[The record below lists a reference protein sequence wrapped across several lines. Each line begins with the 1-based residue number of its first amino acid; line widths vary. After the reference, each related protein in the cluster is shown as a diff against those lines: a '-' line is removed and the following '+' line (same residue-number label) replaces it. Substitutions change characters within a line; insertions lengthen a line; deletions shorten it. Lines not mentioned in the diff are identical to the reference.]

1 MSDTENKSYKNLGF
15 ISDRTQ
21 QFRIFSEEPKASTS
35 DQDFA
40 EVLETFQPL
49 SKYKAACKIVRGQ
62 AVSIATA
69 DQLNKE
75 QLETEDTYV
84 VLSDPRFHETT
95 LGLALNN
102 VEEGQFVQIQS
113 YGRIKLES
121 KDYMPTGLTYESDVG
136 KTVWVSG
143 KDNDQGNLTTDSN
156 DVYYNPDSNILQI
169 GIIADVNAND
179 ILVEINIEGD
189 QRGPIDATQFELEL
203 AEPFTSIEKPVIFAL
218 GHEEAHN
225 SVVFIKKLKID
236 YSDAEKA
243 SIKNASNIIVHHN
256 RKLVIFKFGD
266 DSKLSF
272 RDMNTIRYFKT
283 QLEDKN
289 AITEVDASKIEN
301 FEDLIEKIVSTLND
315 TFTGETFRADPI
327 NDEAGHYST
336 RIKTTEPVST
346 VDYYFTDAMIMP
358 NHPFH
363 GSVVEYFGCAKSNF
377 GKAILAD
384 IRNPERQ
391 NIIGVFNSKNYGKVY
406 GLDDE
411 YKKAIFMRYGR
422 WSSSE
427 KNFAIEEDKVGSYG
441 GLYLYLGA
449 NGEVTRNPY
458 NIFNRQIKIGS
469 ILNDVSF
476 LIDPE
481 SLNVKPSAVMPI
493 GGITLCPII
502 NTEDGDA
509 LPVADEGYLVCDGET
524 PVEYERFPELYDYL
538 LQYYSKDDLAV
549 NEENKTFVV
558 PEIRTSNRYAQIK
571 AFAESEFIN
580 TKLTFFKREFGTFGE
595 KDAPLTIKDI
605 DISELCNSYAV
616 YTNGSLLEQFTLRLF
631 VKTGEEEWTEV
642 HEGIH
647 SENGVNT
654 YGFNWKLCRI
664 KEDDISEAAP
674 RFILKADVS
683 NSTDGIRVITN
694 PSSPSQSVEGLEY
707 YVFIAQT
714 RYFDERIDMSRYWLA
729 YHSDAI
735 LVDGEPTNR
744 PVTGMAVAS
753 FVNEI
758 VETLVN
764 AEDERNKAHYGYVEE
779 DDEGNKHIFYGQNV
793 FYCDHEVNGSYT
805 FVLRRDE
812 KDRILEKLIFGQKV
826 DATGNRSSGSLYHIT
841 YEFDEEGNLVKSEEE
856 CLDDFAR
863 KLWVEKLVEDTK
875 AKTLEEAA
883 EKAAEIADVKD
894 VESSENHLILENQS
908 IKKIEVV
915 EDEDGNKTAKA
926 NVNLGIVKASIDEND
941 YTLVENGVEVRN
953 DKKSDFTLSKRF
965 GVERANLVL
974 EADRQT
980 QRTFKAKK
988 ARVDNVEFNIQ
999 PHVEGKEWIG
1009 QRKTQVEPSNTNNIF
1024 STVYDPIRE
1033 KNVQTL
1039 DVAKFING
1047 LKYDDNHLPID
1058 KSLYATSQNGRNCV
1072 LKQSENKNSVLLDNV
1087 EYTQKDRF
1095 YKRNKAYSKIMAS
1108 YVENGLRY
1116 LVTFDDKAKIAKLYD
1131 GNVGERTF
1139 EFEKEYAITKSNF
1152 SSSTYTLGRFTATAT
1167 CSSGDETFE
1176 FEFGKND
1183 SDKFFLSING
1193 ESKKDV
1199 ILYEFKDS
1207 TTTQPVVK
1215 TSSLPA
1221 SNIALPSGSD
1231 TYTVLAS
1238 DSDILFGFSNGS
1250 YHYYNISGTTLQ
1262 EGGGSG
1268 IYETKYDAVAD
1279 TSVLV
1284 GATPNNDGSI
1294 TYNGKTYRL
1303 QNATITYHPATP
1315 DEYMTI
1321 GKGTGYLLDE
1331 DANGGYVYKIKNGA
1345 FGYATYEFD
1354 KNKSLD
1360 FVETATISNISG
1372 IIIHA
1377 SNGYYYLVPDNNYK
1391 YTEGKDEYYSIE
1403 NDETFNDL
1411 VTKVSVLDGQFDEF
1425 NIVEWADINEDNKSD
1440 AITNGALQRNEANS
1454 NDMVCY
1460 LEADGCR
1467 FEIQLITLTDGAQTF
1482 RVNRLKGSST
1492 HTFVGEIVASMYIN
1506 INDEVILGKIGNE
1519 EDGYATGKG
1528 TLISSSI
1535 GAEYKNIDYIRDDGT
1550 SVDAHVIYDYIYH
1563 DRVAKF
1569 TDGGNNPIP
1578 IVTSSVEHASKAEY
1592 KKLKE
1597 EDINNY
1603 GENLQKLDFEETD
1616 EKLFE
1621 GSALHAVY
1629 ETPATRFEYK
1639 NASKGDKDQIGI
1651 VVDRLNFITED
1662 KNGISSVLDENGVK
1676 TNPRQIFN
1684 LPKPGDDASAEE
1696 KRIYELNN
1704 FSYTK
1709 KQIQSIK
1716 DYLRLETNRME
1727 NAENLTTV
1735 VGIHNKALKET
1746 FIRLLRNEV
1755 TLNGWDADTIP
1766 GEKREDFSGEESI
1779 KNEPTTLGLNRLV
1792 RALCREVFYKE
1803 DPDTNDIKTYEDE
1816 NDTSKNITRID
1827 RIDGDINGKDYE
1839 RESSVDNDEAF
1850 KKGTTYPSL
1859 DKYTEENEKYFLK
1872 DVNSKSFDEDNF
1884 KKGEGED
1891 IKIEDKPFQDY
1902 LNGESNEVFTSPYEE
1917 RKDEEFDG
1925 LKDAVARISA
1935 KLNKVTKDVYGHD
1948 NVLDSPRTLDI
1959 LQLYSGA
1966 TVEELFF
1973 SSPDFKPENGRE
1985 EIKNH
1990 QYYSR
1995 LDLIDDILYPEIR
2008 VDRNITDTLYEGT
2021 NIVPYGL
2028 DEFYNGY
2035 GPVCKVNDDI
2045 VYSILNLRKPI
2056 NKKEDYVD
2064 NLNIVDLIK
2073 HSLGDALILTKEQRA
2088 TSRSANNIGKRLDEL
2103 EEFAHIIA
2111 NAVLVGKSL
2120 ENSGNGEGSWPTLY
2134 GKYKAKT
2141 TDYTDYY
2148 ADGGKF
2154 KSIQSYLDFLVEF
2167 LGVRYYGGTVLNKF
2181 GQQEMLTITNGK
2193 PENTEIESF
2202 RTFINEHGNINL
2214 VKNLVG
2220 FRDMYGALLMLTYYN
2235 SLNYHFLRRDRTA
2248 IGSFIQDNTNKFDY
2262 KDFGIEVEGINENT
2276 FKVGLR
2282 DLDQQGDG
2290 PENGLF
2296 AGSSYQVYDLYNVL
2310 SKALENIYD
2319 ELTLFQYKEPQAAND
2334 VDLDSYIEYID

>member
-75 QLETEDTYV
+75 QLENEDTYV
-84 VLSDPRFHETT
+84 VLSDPKFHETT

-121 KDYMPTGLTYESDVG
+121 KDYMPIGLTYEGDVG

-143 KDNDQGNLTTDSN
+143 KENEQGNLTTDSN

-218 GHEEAHN
+218 SHEEAHN
-225 SVVFIKKLKID
+225 SVVFIKKLKTD
-236 YSDAEKA
+236 YSEAEKA
-243 SIKNASNIIVHHN
+243 NIKNASNIIVHHN

-266 DSKLSF
+266 DSRLSF

-289 AITEVDASKIEN
+289 AITEVDVSKIEN
-301 FEDLIEKIVSTLND
+301 FEGLIEKIVSTLND
-315 TFTGETFRADPI
+315 TFTGETFKADPI

-377 GKAILAD
+377 GKAVIAD

-427 KNFAIEEDKVGSYG
+427 KNFAIEENKVGSYG
-441 GLYLYLGA
+441 GLYLYLGT

-469 ILNDVSF
+469 ILNDTSF

-502 NTEDGDA
+502 NTEDGEA
-509 LPVADEGYLVCDGET
+509 QPVADEGYLVCDGET
-524 PVEYERFPELYDYL
+524 PIEYERFPELYDYL

-549 NEENKTFVV
+549 NEENKTFVI
-558 PEIRTSNRYAQIK
+558 PEIRTGHRFAQIK

-580 TKLTFFKREFGTFGE
+580 TKLTFFKREFGTFGDKE
-595 KDAPLTIKDI
+595 SPITIKDI

-631 VKTGEEEWTEV
+631 VKTAEEEWTEV
-642 HEGIH
+642 HEGLH

-664 KEDDISEAAP
+664 KDDDEDDAALP

-683 NSTDGIRVITN
+683 NSTDGIRIHTG
-694 PSSPSQSVEGLEY
+694 PSSPSQSVENLEY

-735 LVDGEPTNR
+735 LVEDMPTER
-744 PVTGMAVAS
+744 PVTGIAVAA

-764 AEDERNKAHYGYVEE
+764 AEDERNKALYGYVEE
-779 DDEGNKHIFYGQNV
+779 DENHNKHIFYGQNV
-793 FYCDHEVNGSYT
+793 FYCDYEVNGSYT

-812 KDRILEKLIFGQKV
+812 KDRILEKLVFGQKI
-826 DATGNRSSGSLYHIT
+826 DATGNRSAGSLYHIT
-841 YEFDEEGNLVKSEEE
+841 YEFDEDGNLVKSEEE

-883 EKAAEIADVKD
+883 VKAAEIADVKD
-894 VESSENHLILENQS
+894 VETSENHLILENQS

-915 EDEDGNKTAKA
+915 EDEDGNKSTKA
-926 NVNLGIVKASIDEND
+926 NANLGIVKANIDKND
-941 YTLVENGVEVRN
+941 YTLDENGVEVRN

-965 GVERANLVL
+965 GEEKANLVL

-980 QRTFKAKK
+980 QRTFKANKV
-988 ARVDNVEFNIQ
+988 RVDNVEFSIQ
-999 PHVEGKEWIG
+999 PHVEGTQWIG
-1009 QRKTQVEPSNTNNIF
+1009 QRKTQVAPSNINNIF
-1024 STVYDPIRE
+1024 SVVYDPIRK

-1058 KSLYATSQNGRNCV
+1058 SSLYVTSTKNRNCV
-1072 LKQSENKNSVLLDNV
+1072 IKQSGKTNSILLDSV

-1095 YKRNKAYSKIMAS
+1095 YERNKTYNKIMAS
-1108 YVENGLRY
+1108 YVENGFRY
-1116 LVTFDDKAKIAKLYD
+1116 LIAFDNVAKTAKLYD
-1131 GNVGERTF
+1131 GNVGESTF
-1139 EFEKEYAITKSNF
+1139 EFEKVYSITKSNF
-1152 SSSTYTLGRFTATAT
+1152 SSLTDLGKFTATAT
-1167 CSSGDETFE
+1167 CSGEGETLE
-1176 FEFGKND
+1176 FDFGKND
-1183 SDKFFLSING
+1183 DGIFLKIN
-1193 ESKKDV
+1193 ENPKNDV
-1199 ILYEFKDS
+1199 ILYEFS
-1207 TTTQPVVK
+1207 EGTTTQRVVK
-1215 TSSLPA
+1215 ESSLPN
-1221 SNIALPSGSD
+1221 SDISLPSSD
-1231 TYTVLAS
+1231 GASLTYRVLAS
-1238 DSDILFGFSNGS
+1238 TSDILYNFHNGN
-1250 YHYYNISGTTLQ
+1250 YHYYNTDETNLLSGSLS
-1262 EGGGSG
+1262 SG
-1268 IYETKYDAVAD
+1268 YSTKLDAVAD
-1279 TSVLV
+1279 AQVLV
-1284 GATPNNDGSI
+1284 GASPNNDGSI
-1294 TYNGKTYRL
+1294 TYNGKTYKLRNITFTYHSATSDEYKSKGTYGSDVEESDGSYEIVDDGSGQL
-1303 QNATITYHPATP
+1303 HFTENMTFNYVESATI
-1315 DEYMTI
+1315 
-1321 GKGTGYLLDE
+1321 
-1331 DANGGYVYKIKNGA
+1331 NGV
-1345 FGYATYEFD
+1345 D
-1354 KNKSLD
+1354 
-1360 FVETATISNISG
+1360 G
-1372 IIIHA
+1372 IIIKYG
-1377 SNGYYYLVPDNNYK
+1377 SGKYFIPNNGYIFNQGHDA
-1391 YTEGKDEYYSIE
+1391 YYSISYG
-1403 NDETFNDL
+1403 ETFNTL
-1411 VTKVSVLDGQFDEF
+1411 VTDVSVLDGQFEEF
-1425 NIVEWADINEDNKSD
+1425 DIVEWVDINEENRQD
-1440 AITNGALQRNEANS
+1440 AFSKGALQRESADS

-1460 LEADGCR
+1460 LEAKGCR
-1467 FEIQLITLTDGAQTF
+1467 FEIQLITLTDETQTF
-1482 RVNRLKGSST
+1482 RINELDGSST
-1492 HTFVGEIVASMYIN
+1492 HIFVNEIVDSMYIN
-1506 INDEVILGKIGNE
+1506 INDEVIVGKIGNE
-1519 EDGYATGKG
+1519 EDGYATGEG
-1528 TLISSSI
+1528 TLVSSSI
-1535 GAEYKNIDYIRDDGT
+1535 NANYKNIEYVRDDGT
-1550 SVDAHVIYDYIYH
+1550 SVNANVIYDYIYH

-1603 GENLQKLDFEETD
+1603 GENLQKLDFEETE

-1676 TNPRQIFN
+1676 TNPRQIFD

-1766 GEKREDFSGEESI
+1766 GEKRDEFSGEESI

-1872 DVNSKSFDEDNF
+1872 DVNSKSFDEDDF

-1917 RKDEEFDG
+1917 REDAEFDG

-1973 SSPDFKPENGRE
+1973 SSPDFKPENGRD

-2008 VDRNITDTLYEGT
+2008 VERNITDTLYEGT

-2028 DEFYNGY
+2028 DKFYKGY
-2035 GPVCKVNDDI
+2035 GPVCKVEDDI
-2045 VYSILNLRKPI
+2045 VYSVLNLRKSI
-2056 NKKEDYVD
+2056 NKKEDYVN

-2088 TSRSANNIGKRLDEL
+2088 TSRSANNVGKRLDEL

-2148 ADGGKF
+2148 ADSGKF

-2181 GQQEMLTITNGK
+2181 GQREMLEITNGK
-2193 PENTEIESF
+2193 PENTEVESF
-2202 RTFINEHGNINL
+2202 RDFLNKHSNINL
-2214 VKNLVG
+2214 VENLVG
-2220 FRDMYGALLMLTYYN
+2220 FKDMYGTLLMLAYYN

-2262 KDFGIEVEGINENT
+2262 KDFGIEVEGINEDT

-2310 SKALENIYD
+2310 SKALENIYS
-2319 ELTLFQYKEPQAAND
+2319 ELTLFQYKEPQKAGD
-2334 VDLDSYIEYID
+2334 EETLDSYVEYID